1 MPGGSVARATPQN
14 EDVAWVEHA
23 LLALDEPSVAR
34 VRPALDWLRR
44 RSSGGRPSLRLLR
57 EYLFHEL
64 AVQPA
69 GDARGA
75 HEVAWALGDLFA
87 AAGLA
92 EQAALC
98 RAAATHEVIAARL
111 WTASF
116 PGVPGEFWQP
126 ALEVVH
132 RAADVPERAALSL
145 ASAHALIATVGDGLT
160 LTTAGRLPRATVEA
174 LDDRFRWTEEF
185 PWMDAAEESSIAPL
199 LFLHEHL
206 LSQGL
211 LVRDG
216 RELTATAEGTACLA
230 DTGRLWRAV
239 VGPQP
244 RWVGEFDRDALG
256 VMAASL
262 LRTPELTIS
271 RVAEEMTH
279 VLAGKWRPS
288 GAATGATVFDGAFL
302 VAQAWYQI
310 GVPLG
315 WWDSGRGPADRRPNA
330 WGHAAAAAMFRS
342 VAAAR
347 R

>member
-1 MPGGSVARATPQN
+1 MT
-14 EDVAWVEHA
+14 
-23 LLALDEPSVAR
+23 
-34 VRPALDWLRR
+34 
-44 RSSGGRPSLRLLR
+44 
-57 EYLFHEL
+57 
-64 AVQPA
+64 
-69 GDARGA
+69 
-75 HEVAWALGDLFA
+75 
-87 AAGLA
+87 
-92 EQAALC
+92 
-98 RAAATHEVIAARL
+98 
-111 WTASF
+111 
-116 PGVPGEFWQP
+116 
-126 ALEVVH
+126 
-132 RAADVPERAALSL
+132 
-145 ASAHALIATVGDGLT
+145 
-160 LTTAGRLPRATVEA
+160 
-174 LDDRFRWTEEF
+174 
-185 PWMDAAEESSIAPL
+185 AAEESSIAPL

-206 LSQGL
+206 LHQRL

-216 RELTATAEGTACLA
+216 RELTATAEGAACLG

-288 GAATGATVFDGAFL
+288 GASTGGTVFDGAFL

-315 WWDSGRGPADRRPNA
+315 WWDSGRGPADRRPNG
-330 WGHAAAAAMFRS
+330 WGHAAAAAVFRS
-342 VAAAR
+342 VAGTR